1 MNIAELTAT
10 GEALHEALGK
20 EYYLTFAGLKPE
32 PEFSHIYDRFGT
44 LLQDEALET
53 ARSSNCPALLEWLVG
68 VRIGRKVAPLEER
81 QLVKE
86 RETVLQFDGHEIPL
100 LRAAIELANSADRD
114 FRIALDTTRSREAA
128 RVLNVIRRNRF
139 ELEHEEVSALGY
151 PDYVAAIATLSGIG
165 LDELAASAEVFL
177 KDTLDMF
184 TESLARVVK
193 KWIGVGVD
201 KLVRSDSA
209 WAFRANQYDAAFES
223 HRLIET
229 AMGQMAEMGLDA
241 EQGGRVRFD
250 TEEREGKQPRAF
262 CVPVRVPEEVYLVIR
277 PFGGHS
283 DFRTFWHELGHA
295 MHFSAPSR
303 ELPFAAR
310 WLGDNSVTE
319 GFAMLWDHLTMNPAW
334 LERYSDLNS
343 EDISSL
349 MFELAVQELH
359 LVRRY
364 AAKLSYEL
372 SFHRGGFASAGAE
385 YADRLSEA
393 TLFKYSEQD
402 CLIDVDPGFYSAR
415 YLRAWQM
422 EARLA
427 STLAGQH
434 GDDWFRNPDA
444 GAFVRGLTERGQAIP
459 ADRLIEEVTGC
470 ELAFEPIISR
480 LEALLQ

>member
-1 MNIAELTAT
+1 
-10 GEALHEALGK
+10 
-20 EYYLTFAGLKPE
+20 
-32 PEFSHIYDRFGT
+32 
-44 LLQDEALET
+44 
-53 ARSSNCPALLEWLVG
+53 
-68 VRIGRKVAPLEER
+68 VRIGRKVAPLEEL

-86 RETVLQFDGHEIPL
+86 GETVLKFDGHEIPL

-114 FRIALDTTRSREAA
+114 FRIALDTARSREAA
-128 RVLNVIRRNRF
+128 KALNAIRRNRF
-139 ELEHEEVSALGY
+139 ELEHEEIATLGY
-151 PDYVAAIATLSGIG
+151 PDYVAAVAALSGVG
-165 LDELAASAEVFL
+165 LDELGASAERFL
-177 KDTLDMF
+177 DDTRDMF
-184 TESLARVVK
+184 RESLAQVVRK
-193 KWIGVGVD
+193 RIGVGVD
-201 KLVRSDSA
+201 QLVRSDSA

-229 AMGQMAEMGLDA
+229 AIGQMAEMGLDA

-283 DFRTFWHELGHA
+283 DYRTFWHELGHA
-295 MHFSAPSR
+295 MHFSTPSR

-310 WLGDNSVTE
+310 WCGDNSVTE

-334 LERYSDLNS
+334 LERYTDLGKKDVNS
-343 EDISSL
+343 L
-349 MFELAVQELH
+349 VFELAVQELH

-372 SFHRGGFASAGAE
+372 SLHRGHFASAGPE

-393 TLFKYSEQD
+393 TLFKYSED
-402 CLIDVDPGFYSAR
+402 DYLIDVDPGFYSAR

-427 STLAGQH
+427 STLTEKH
-434 GDDWFRNPDA
+434 GADWFRNPDS
-444 GAFVRGLTERGQAIP
+444 GEFVRCLTERGQATP
-459 ADRLIEEVTGC
+459 ADRLIEEVMGC
-470 ELAFEPIISR
+470 ELSFEPIVSR
-480 LEALLQ
+480 LELLLR